1 MGGRNEKSGGR
12 REKKE
17 RRTER
22 RGWEKRERGQ
32 EKRKSDGRR
41 EMKHFFVDV
50 FVFSL
55 TFSLLDGKY
64 RLSFIIV
71 ALGDNHVMLGFNIY
85 SRTLKRLTTILE
97 PDPRTSKRL
106 THCPGTRQARTL
118 YSYTIPDN
126 IILKSIKT

>member
-1 MGGRNEKSGGR
+1 MGGRNEKSGWR
-12 REKKE
+12 MEKKI
-17 RRTER
+17 RRKER
-22 RGWEKRERGQ
+22 RGWEKGERGH
-32 EKRKSDGRR
+32 EKGKSDGRI
-41 EMKHFFVDV
+41 EMKYFFVDV

-71 ALGDNHVMLGFNIY
+71 AIGDNHVMLGFSIY

-97 PDPRTSKRL
+97 PDSRTFKRL
-106 THCPGTRQARTL
+106 THCPGTRQATTL
-118 YSYTIPDN
+118 YSYTFPDN